1 MQNSY
6 AGRVF
11 VLAMALLGGV
21 QQAGA
26 ADDAA
31 WYLGGGGVRSDAK
44 RPGSY
49 GQVESGILQQTRAI
63 SSTTQID
70 SQSTTWKVFGGYQ
83 FNENFAVEVAYHDLG
98 SFKGVT
104 TITGPVASVAAG
116 KWDATAGSLAA
127 VGMYP
132 LVKGLFVTGKAGLA
146 VTDLKVSVPG
156 ALYSPSVNRV
166 QPLLGA
172 GLKYEF
178 NKTFGVRAEF
188 ERFNNVGDGS
198 STGQSPIHV
207 WTLGAQVR
215 F

>member
-1 MQNSY
+1 MMNNKNIVRLTLS
-6 AGRVF
+6 
-11 VLAMALLGGV
+11 ALLCGGA
-21 QQAGA
+21 QCALA
-26 ADDAA
+26 ADDAG
-31 WYLGGGGVRSDAK
+31 WYVGAGGGRGELK
-44 RPGSY
+44 RPGSF
-49 GQVESGILQQTRAI
+49 GQVETGILAQTRGVI
-63 SSTTQID
+63 STTMID
-70 SQSTTWKVFGGYQ
+70 SHETAWKIFGGYQ
-83 FNENFAVEVAYHDLG
+83 FNENFAVEAAYHDLG

-104 TITGPVASVAAG
+104 TITAPAASVAPG

-132 LVKGLFVTGKAGLA
+132 LVKGLSLMGKAGLA

-156 ALYSPSVNRV
+156 ALYSPSVTRV
-166 QPLLGA
+166 QPLLGV

-198 STGQSPIHV
+198 DTGQSPIHF
-207 WTLGAQVR
+207 WSLGAQVR

>member
-1 MQNSY
+1 MNNKNSVRLILS
-6 AGRVF
+6 AVLVF
-11 VLAMALLGGV
+11 GGV
-21 QQAGA
+21 QYAGA
-26 ADDAA
+26 ADDAG
-31 WYLGGGGVRSDAK
+31 WYVGAGGGRSEVQ
-44 RPGSY
+44 RPGSF
-49 GQVESGILQQTRAI
+49 GQVETGILQQTRGI

-70 SQSTTWKVFGGYQ
+70 SHDTAWKIFGGYQ
-83 FNENFAVEVAYHDLG
+83 FNENFAVEAAYHDLG

-104 TITGPVASVAAG
+104 TITAPAASVAPG

-132 LVKGLFVTGKAGLA
+132 LVKGLFVMGKAGLA
-146 VTDLKVSVPG
+146 VSELKVSVPG

-166 QPLLGA
+166 QPLLGV

-178 NKTFGVRAEF
+178 NKMFGLRAEF

-198 STGQSPIHV
+198 DTGQSPIHV
-207 WTLGAQVR
+207 WSLGAQVR